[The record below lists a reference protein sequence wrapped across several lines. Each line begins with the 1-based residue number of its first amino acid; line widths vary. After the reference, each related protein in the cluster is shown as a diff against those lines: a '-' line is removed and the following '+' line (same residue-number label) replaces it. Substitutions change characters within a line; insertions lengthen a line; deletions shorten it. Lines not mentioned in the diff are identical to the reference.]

1 MEHALP
7 AAWMDATIAHIMMSR
22 NAHPDWDNVRA
33 FLAVAR
39 SGRVAAAARTL
50 GVNHTTVS
58 RRLATLEAQLGSP
71 LFYRTT
77 AGYQLTPAG
86 ETILANAEAMEQ
98 AAVTIG
104 ARVRERTG
112 RLQGRVRVAM
122 APEFASHWLSRHLTE
137 FRRQYPAIS
146 LQVLVGT
153 RTLDLSR
160 GEAELAVRTP
170 RPHQVG
176 LITSRLAVTAT
187 ALYASREFVGKRR
200 LRITD
205 VASARAVPFLV
216 YTPSLQLLQGA
227 EWFQPLLEAA
237 DVVLETNGTHAL
249 LEAARSSLGVAVLP
263 TFVARAYD
271 DLVKVSEHVA
281 EHDLWIAT
289 HPDFRRDPRVR
300 ATSDFLKAIAH
311 GPNGLS

>member
-1 MEHALP
+1 
-7 AAWMDATIAHIMMSR
+7 MSR
-22 NAHPDWDNVRA
+22 NAQPDWDNLRA
-33 FLAVAR
+33 FLAIAR
-39 SGRVAAAARTL
+39 TGRLAAAARHL
-50 GVNHTTVS
+50 GVNHTTMS
-58 RRLATLEAQLGSP
+58 RRLHTLESQLGSP

-77 AGYQLTPAG
+77 AGYQLTPSG
-86 ETILANAEAMEQ
+86 ETILGNAEAMEQ

-137 FRRQYPAIS
+137 FRRRYPAIS

-160 GEAELAVRTP
+160 GEAELALRTP
-170 RPHQVG
+170 RPHQLG
-176 LITSRLAVTAT
+176 LITSRLAATAT
-187 ALYASREFVGKRR
+187 ALYASREFIGKRR
-200 LRITD
+200 LRIAD
-205 VASARAVPFLV
+205 VASARAIPFLV
-216 YTPSLQLLQGA
+216 YPPSLHLLQQA
-227 EWFQPLLEAA
+227 DWFQPVLAAA

-249 LEAARSSLGVAVLP
+249 LEAARASAGVAVLP
-263 TFVARAYD
+263 CFVGRLYD
-271 DLVKVSEHVA
+271 DLVQVSEHVA

-300 ATSDFLKAIAH
+300 ATSDFLKGIAK
-311 GPNGLS
+311 GPAGLC

>member
-1 MEHALP
+1 M
-7 AAWMDATIAHIMMSR
+7 R
-22 NAHPDWDNVRA
+22 KNAQPDWDNLRT
-33 FLAVAR
+33 FLAIAR
-39 SGRVAAAARTL
+39 TGRVATAARGL

-58 RRLATLEAQLGSP
+58 RRLAALEAHLGSP
-71 LFYRTT
+71 LFHRTA

-86 ETILANAEAMEQ
+86 ETILSNAEAMEQ

-104 ARVRERTG
+104 ARVRERAG

-122 APEFASHWLSRHLTE
+122 APEFASHWLSQHLTE
-137 FRRQYPAIS
+137 FRSRYPSIS

-160 GEAELAVRTP
+160 GEAELALRTP
-170 RPHQVG
+170 RPHQGG
-176 LITSRLAVTAT
+176 LITSRLARTTV

-205 VASARAVPFLV
+205 VDTAAVIPFLV
-216 YTPSLQLLQGA
+216 YTPALHLLQNA
-227 EWFQPLLEAA
+227 AWFQPILKSA
-237 DVVLETNGTHAL
+237 DIVLETNGTHAL
-249 LEAARSSLGVAVLP
+249 LEAARASAGVAVLP
-263 TFVARAYD
+263 CFVANAYE
-271 DLVKVSEHVA
+271 DLVQVSDTVA

-300 ATSDFLKAIAH
+300 ATSDFLKEIAA
-311 GPNGLS
+311 GSRGLC